1 MTKKNSLFYY
11 LGVLYFCLFQ
21 ELSLIL
27 QVKTECDMLID
38 IVLIIVGVA
47 LVLKG
52 ADWLTEGASAL
63 ARRMGVPEIV
73 IGLTIVAAG
82 TSAPELF
89 VSLVS
94 ALKGTPDMAVG
105 NVVGS
110 NTMNAMLIVGCAAM
124 VAPMVIS
131 HATVKKDMPFA
142 VGASLLLMLLAF
154 DNELSL
160 IDGIILMAGFAVFM
174 AYTLRQARGG
184 HDGQRAEDETVPEGE
199 PAASGKSATDR
210 SPLVSAVYMLVGLA
224 MLVAGSNVFVDSA
237 SNVALS
243 LGISEAVVGLTVVA
257 GGTSLPELATSVVAA
272 RKGQSAIAIGNVIGS
287 NVFNIL
293 MILGVTG
300 VISPL
305 HIEGITTL
313 DMVVMLASIFLVWL
327 FSRTRYT
334 VERWEGAVLVGGYL
348 AYLCWLISSL

>member
-1 MTKKNSLFYY
+1 MIFDIIFIV
-11 LGVLYFCLFQ
+11 LGV
-21 ELSLIL
+21 
-27 QVKTECDMLID
+27 T
-38 IVLIIVGVA
+38 
-47 LVLKG
+47 LVLWG
-52 ADWLTEGASAL
+52 ADRLTEGASSL
-63 ARRMGVPEIV
+63 ARRMNVPEMI

-110 NTMNAMLIVGCAAM
+110 NTMNAMLIVGCAAA

-131 HATVKKDMPFA
+131 RSTVRKDIPFA
-142 VGASLLLMLLAF
+142 IGATLLLMALTY
-154 DNELSL
+154 DGSLSWV
-160 IDGIILMAGFAVFM
+160 DGIILLAGFAAFM
-174 AYTLRQARGG
+174 VYTLRQAKAGSS
-184 HDGQRAEDETVPEGE
+184 EEETT
-199 PAASGKSATDR
+199 ATNMKTGK
-210 SPLVSAVYMLVGLA
+210 AVLYLIGGLA
-224 MLVAGSNVFVDSA
+224 GLVVGSNVFVDHA
-237 SNVALS
+237 SNLAFS

-293 MILGVTG
+293 MILGLTG
-300 VISPL
+300 VICPL
-305 HIEGITTL
+305 EIEGITL
-313 DMVVMLASIFLVWL
+313 VDQAVMLVSIVLVWL

-334 VERWEGAVLVGGYL
+334 VERWEGVLLVAGYVAYL
-348 AYLCWLISSL
+348 AWLIISL